1 MEKKILDQVA
11 KEFKLPKSLI
21 KEVYKEWARFIIE
34 KMESLDFS
42 EYKGQ
47 PSFIIPHL
55 GKLIC
60 NEYKLNKINEIKN
73 GRTETKKSTAKS

>member
-21 KEVYKEWARFIIE
+21 KEVYKEWARFIVE

-42 EYKGQ
+42 EYKEQ